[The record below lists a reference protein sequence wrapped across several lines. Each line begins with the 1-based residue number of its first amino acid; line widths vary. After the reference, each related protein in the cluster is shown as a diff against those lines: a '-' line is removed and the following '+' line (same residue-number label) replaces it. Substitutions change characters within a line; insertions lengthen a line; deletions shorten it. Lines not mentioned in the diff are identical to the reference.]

1 MPICGNV
8 QRDEKTILIFF
19 FSPYTAH
26 IQHTEYFSLIGL
38 IKNSLSRNIFFIVF
52 KVEILYFKLRYYFFL
67 EVIFKRSISENV
79 RCLFKIRLWKH
90 ICQCLTFTEATKV
103 QIVVCIATD

>member
-38 IKNSLSRNIFFIVF
+38 IKMSLSRNILNVQFQKMLDVD
-52 KVEILYFKLRYYFFL
+52 LR
-67 EVIFKRSISENV
+67 
-79 RCLFKIRLWKH
+79 
-90 ICQCLTFTEATKV
+90 
-103 QIVVCIATD
+103 

>member
-38 IKNSLSRNIFFIVF
+38 IKFLYLETFFYSIKSRNIIFQIAIFFFIF
-52 KVEILYFKLRYYFFL
+52 WKLFL
-67 EVIFKRSISENV
+67 NIQFQKMLDVDLR
-79 RCLFKIRLWKH
+79 
-90 ICQCLTFTEATKV
+90 
-103 QIVVCIATD
+103 